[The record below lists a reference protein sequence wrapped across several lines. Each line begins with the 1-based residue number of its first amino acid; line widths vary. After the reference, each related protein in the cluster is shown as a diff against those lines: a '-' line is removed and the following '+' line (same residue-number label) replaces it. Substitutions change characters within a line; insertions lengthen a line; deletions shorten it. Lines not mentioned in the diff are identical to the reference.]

1 MSLKEILLSDLKGAM
16 KAKDAIRLNTIRR
29 LKSEIKNQEIKLKQ
43 ELDDDAI
50 ITIVSSLIKKGKE
63 AIDLFDKGDRP
74 DLSKKEQEEVAILKK
89 YLPEQVS
96 EADLRIRI
104 QEVIK
109 ELGVHNQG
117 DLGRVMKILVPEF
130 KGRADNKLVKNLVG
144 EYLGN

>member
-104 QEVIK
+104 KEVIK

>member
-63 AIDLFDKGDRP
+63 AIDLFDKGNRP

-109 ELGVHNQG
+109 ELGVQNQG

-130 KGRADNKLVKNLVG
+130 RGRADNKLVKNLVG

>member
-1 MSLKEILLSDLKGAM
+1 MKGAM

-29 LKSEIKNQEIKLKQ
+29 LNSEIKNQEIILKK
-43 ELDDDAI
+43 ELEDPAVIAI
-50 ITIVSSLIKKGKE
+50 ISTLIKKGNE
-63 AIDLFDKGDRP
+63 AIAMFSKGDRA
-74 DLSKKEQEEVAILKK
+74 DLSEKEQKEVDVLKE

-96 EADLRIRI
+96 EADLRLRI

-109 ELGVHNQG
+109 ELGVQG
-117 DLGRVMKILVPEF
+117 PGELGRVMKILVPEF

>member
-63 AIDLFDKGDRP
+63 AIDLFDKGNRP

-109 ELGVHNQG
+109 ELGVQNQG

-144 EYLGN
+144 EYLGD

>member
-63 AIDLFDKGDRP
+63 AIDLFDKGNRP

-109 ELGVHNQG
+109 ELGVQNQG

>member
-109 ELGVHNQG
+109 ELGVQNQG

>member
-29 LKSEIKNQEIKLKQ
+29 LNSEIKNQEINLKQ
-43 ELDDDAI
+43 ELDDDAVIAI
-50 ITIVSSLIKKGKE
+50 ISTLIKKGKE

-74 DLSKKEQEEVAILKK
+74 DLSEKEQSEVNILKK

-104 QEVIK
+104 QEVVK
-109 ELGVHNQG
+109 ELGAQSQG

-130 KGRADNKLVKNLVG
+130 RGRADNKLVKNLVG